1 MLPIENI
8 SKINFKAPNFYSK
21 DLREMASIIRNA
33 SVFIAADNGVMH
45 LASASL
51 APTVGFFSVTSHEMY
66 KPYGNKNIALQT
78 NETSIDD
85 WITSIDNI
93 LS

>member
-1 MLPIENI
+1 
-8 SKINFKAPNFYSK
+8 
-21 DLREMASIIRNA
+21 
-33 SVFIAADNGVMH
+33 MH

-51 APTVGFFSVTSHEMY
+51 APTVGFFSVTNLDVY

-85 WITSIDNI
+85 WIQAVDGI
-93 LS
+93 LGKE